1 MAAMERITTK
11 CLNCHL
17 EKGKIICDDCNAYLF
32 RKPVSPVGTHPT
44 CLACGCFYKP
54 SHPSIILCETCT
66 LLKNKIYSYRKIVRD
81 PLKIGTEGRLPG
93 VTITDEE
100 HSKMVENMYPKMA
113 IEITFCNRTND
124 KYIIYKIPLLKFFK
138 KSDFDSEGNLLT
150 DSPKIIYK
158 AGMYVP
164 PPDIVDFHLIH
175 SAKLI
180 RTDMSPIDFL
190 WSN

>member
-1 MAAMERITTK
+1 MAAIERITTK

-32 RKPVSPVGTHPT
+32 RKPISSFGSHPT

-54 SHPSIILCETCT
+54 LMPSVILCDTCT
-66 LLKNKIYSYRKIVRD
+66 LMKNKIYSYRKIARD

-93 VTITDEE
+93 VIISEDD
-100 HSKMVENMYPKMA
+100 HKKIIENIYPKMFL
-113 IEITFCNRTND
+113 EITFCNRTKE
-124 KYIIYKIPLLKFFK
+124 KYIIYIIPLLKIFK
-138 KSDFDSEGNLLT
+138 KSDFDTEANLML
-150 DSPKIIYK
+150 DSAKVIYK

-164 PPDIVDFHLIH
+164 PEEIIDFNIIH

-180 RTDMSPIDFL
+180 RVDTPLIDLL
-190 WSN
+190 WSV